1 MQDFQ
6 SRDPSAEEDIDLC
19 AQNQVEEGELGDNDN
34 QFLMKVSQR
43 YWIVFGGTQKNDAY
57 ENNIHSDVYEDD
69 NVDVG
74 DDTGLLALEGF
85 GGVTEGGGDL
95 V

>member
-1 MQDFQ
+1 M
-6 SRDPSAEEDIDLC
+6 P
-19 AQNQVEEGELGDNDN
+19 
-34 QFLMKVSQR
+34 
-43 YWIVFGGTQKNDAY
+43 KNGAY
-57 ENNIHSDVYEDD
+57 ENNIHSDVHEDD